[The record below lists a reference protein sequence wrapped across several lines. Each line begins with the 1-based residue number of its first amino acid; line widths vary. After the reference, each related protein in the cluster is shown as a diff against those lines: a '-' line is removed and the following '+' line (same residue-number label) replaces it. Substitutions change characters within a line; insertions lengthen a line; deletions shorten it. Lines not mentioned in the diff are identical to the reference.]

1 MTKTLSPTSRPTAD
15 QAHARLVSDIL
26 RGTYPPRTVLPP
38 ERDLAE
44 LLGMSKA
51 AVRDAIK
58 RLEAMH
64 MVRVTHD
71 MGTEVL
77 DYQQTCGIDLLE
89 AMSHHILDF
98 AALAQHWLSV
108 LEMRAALSADIA
120 RLCAL
125 RASPELRRKIVQLRE
140 HMLITTDENA
150 LYALS
155 GGLWDCLITGSGN
168 LAYRLSLNSM
178 LRSMQSNP
186 AMAMQWCVA
195 EMRLTNFHEA
205 LIKAIASGDADA
217 AEADVRTMMR
227 NGLAIYEQRVATAKA
242 MAQASAQTA
251 AQPAA

>member
-1 MTKTLSPTSRPTAD
+1 MTTPTSTSSPTAD

-26 RGTYPPRTVLPP
+26 RGTYPPGSVLPP

-44 LLGMSKA
+44 LLGLSKT
-51 AVRDAIK
+51 AVRDAVK

-64 MVRVTHD
+64 MVRVTPD

-125 RASPELRRKIVQLRE
+125 RASPELRRKLVQLRE

-155 GGLWDCLITGSGN
+155 GGLWDAMITASGN

-186 AMAMQWCVA
+186 AMAMQWCLA
-195 EMRLTNFHEA
+195 EMRLTNFHEN
-205 LIKAIASGDADA
+205 LIKAIATGDADA

-242 MAQASAQTA
+242 MAQASAQQA
-251 AQPAA
+251 SQPAA

>member
-1 MTKTLSPTSRPTAD
+1 MTTPTSSSRPPAD
-15 QAHARLVSDIL
+15 QAYARLVSDIL
-26 RGTYPPRTVLPP
+26 RGTYPPGTTLPA

-44 LLGMSKA
+44 MLGLN
-51 AVRDAIK
+51 RTAIREALK

-64 MVRVTHD
+64 MVHVSP
-71 MGTEVL
+71 GLGSEVL
-77 DYQQTCGIDLLE
+77 NYQHTCGIDLLE
-89 AMSHHILDF
+89 EMSHHVLDF
-98 AALAQHWLSV
+98 GALAQHWLSV

-125 RASPELRRKIVQLRE
+125 RATPELRRQVVQLRE
-140 HMLITTDENA
+140 HMLITTDEHA

-155 GGLWDCLITGSGN
+155 GGLWDSLITGSGN

-186 AMAMQWCVA
+186 DMAMQWCLT

-205 LIKAIASGDADA
+205 LVKAIATGDADA

-227 NGLAIYEQRVATAKA
+227 KGLAVYEQRVSMAKA
-242 MAQASAQTA
+242 LSQAAAQQASPSA
-251 AQPAA
+251 A